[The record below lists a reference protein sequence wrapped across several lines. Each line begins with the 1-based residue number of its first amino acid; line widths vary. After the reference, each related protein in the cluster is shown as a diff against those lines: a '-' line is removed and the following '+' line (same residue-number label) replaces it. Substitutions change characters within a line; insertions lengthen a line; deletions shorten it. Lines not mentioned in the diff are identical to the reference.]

1 MALSDELN
9 EIRFVDFCAGLGG
22 FHQGLSNAANAACE
36 QLQNPI
42 SFRCVA
48 ASELENDLRE
58 CYVANFP
65 EIGDTY
71 RKLHLESCL
80 FEKGRTNNPT
90 PTEIFNAL
98 PEFDEHG
105 QLVKI
110 HGDMICFLNEAE
122 TGLRKTNQ
130 GKPLLPDHDL
140 LCAGFPCQPFS
151 KSGAQR
157 GLDDTR
163 GTVFHT
169 IATILREKKPA
180 FLLLENVGNF
190 AKHDDGNTWA
200 RVRRILEVDL
210 GYDIVATEHVGT
222 GDSSGLI
229 SPHHLGYPHH
239 RERFFIVGQRKKP
252 IRSDS
257 KVVRELL
264 KEPLSKKKAF
274 PFERTD
280 VTRSSVIG
288 KELDSNARN
297 ALIAIIAGTKS
308 PTETESVI
316 SSQVTSDRVRCIN
329 HWASLLEKLEALDLQ
344 GQKPSW
350 KESMPSFPIWGYE
363 LDPWHWY
370 PIHENPKEWASN
382 LDSLANERR
391 DLFESARK
399 RIRESGPHG
408 VDIKHYAPTG
418 ERAWLSK
425 PLDTMSTAEW
435 VETWPAY
442 AGMRDVWPRWKQRF
456 IEQNREW
463 SIRLWSSV
471 DPRWLRQWLD
481 TLYQVIR
488 VPSYQKLEW
497 NCKGED
503 LEIWRHILQFR
514 PSGLRVK
521 RLAHVPALVAMTTT
535 QIPIVP
541 RMNPSE
547 SLVGSVPG
555 ALGRHLIPSE
565 ALQLQGFPSHWVPP
579 PNRERAFACFGNAV
593 HVGVVTQVVGN
604 WLFGHCDQKEEIAT
618 GRTGLEIGQ

>member
-1 MALSDELN
+1 MKNVGVGDEPR

-22 FHQGLSNAANAACE
+22 FHQGLSDAARAAAVE
-36 QLQNPI
+36 LSNPI
-42 SFRCVA
+42 SFTCVA

-58 CYVANFP
+58 CYVTNFP
-65 EIGDTY
+65 EISDTY
-71 RKLHLESCL
+71 RKLHAESSL
-80 FEKGRTNNPT
+80 FEKGKAKNAAIP
-90 PTEIFNAL
+90 EFLSAL
-98 PEFDEHG
+98 PEFNELG

-110 HGDMICFLNEAE
+110 HGDMTCFLDESE
-122 TGLRKTNQ
+122 TGLRKTKN

-157 GLDDTR
+157 GLEDTR

-169 IATILREKKPA
+169 IATILQEKRPA

-190 AKHDDGNTWA
+190 ARHDGGNTWS
-200 RVRRILEVDL
+200 RVRKILESDL
-210 GYDIVATEHVGT
+210 GYDIVATDHVGS

-229 SPHHLGYPHH
+229 SPHHFGYPHH
-239 RERFFIVGQRKKP
+239 RERFFIVGQRRRP
-252 IRSDS
+252 IPSDS

-264 KEPLSKKKAF
+264 KEPLSKRKTF
-274 PFERTD
+274 PFERSD
-280 VTRSSVIG
+280 VTLSSVVG
-288 KELDSNARN
+288 KGLDAQAR
-297 ALIAIIAGTKS
+297 AGLIAIISGPKA
-308 PTETESVI
+308 PTEAESVI
-316 SSQVTSDRVRCIN
+316 SSQIKSDRVRCIN
-329 HWASLLEKLEALDLQ
+329 HWAKLLEKLEQLDLQ
-344 GQKPSW
+344 GAKPSW
-350 KESMPSFPIWGYE
+350 KETMPSFPIWGYE

-370 PIHENPKEWASN
+370 PIHENPKVSASD
-382 LDSLANERR
+382 LGSLEKERK
-391 DLFESARK
+391 DLFKSVRK
-399 RIRESGPHG
+399 GILEATCLR
-408 VDIKHYAPTG
+408 VDIKDYAPTG

-425 PLDTMSTAEW
+425 PLNAMRTAEW
-435 VETWPAY
+435 IETWPAY
-442 AGMRDVWPRWKQRF
+442 AGKRDVWPRWKQRF

-463 SIRLWSSV
+463 STRLWSSV
-471 DPRWLRQWLD
+471 DPQWLRDWLD

-488 VPSYQKLEW
+488 VPSYVKLEW

-541 RMNPSE
+541 RMNPNE
-547 SLVGSVPG
+547 SLAGSFTG

-565 ALQLQGFPSHWVPP
+565 ALQLQGFPAHWVPP

-593 HVGVVTQVVGN
+593 HVGVVTQVAGN
-604 WLFGHCDQKEEIAT
+604 WLFGHCHQKEKI
-618 GRTGLEIGQ
+618 RTMGSDR